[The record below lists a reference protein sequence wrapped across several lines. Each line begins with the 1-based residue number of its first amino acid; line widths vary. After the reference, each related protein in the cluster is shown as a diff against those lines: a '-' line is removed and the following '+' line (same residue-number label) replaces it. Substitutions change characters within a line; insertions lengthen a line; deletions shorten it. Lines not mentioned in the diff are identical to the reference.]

1 MRKYFAGAV
10 LVAALA
16 IPTVAIAANLHTPHI
31 GTSCPAGFVG
41 TYHFVNNQ
49 TDGAQNAGTLN
60 AVIGGVNYSVLAYK
74 VNQNVQH
81 FLIEGAAGA
90 VTSASTNLPGRLVIS
105 DFTCEEKKDKK

>member
-1 MRKYFAGAV
+1 MRKYFAGAA

-16 IPTVAIAANLHTPHI
+16 IPATAIAADLHDPHV

-49 TDGAQNAGTLN
+49 TGGATAAGTLN
-60 AVIGGVNYSVLAYK
+60 ATIGGVNYSVSAYM

-81 FLIEGAAGA
+81 FLIEDAEGA
-90 VTSASTNLPGRLVIS
+90 VTAASTNLPGRLVIS
-105 DFTCEEKKDKK
+105 DFTCEEKKD